1 MSTSANRGLAVI
13 GGAIV
18 VIGIIVASLASSWTV
33 PERDPKS
40 PEGVVQAYL
49 AAVLEHDS
57 AAALALLESQ
67 TACTVE
73 QFDQSYVDRD
83 VTINLVDVEQS
94 GDDATVQVSIEHS
107 NGDPFGGTWNEEQY
121 LRLVKSDG
129 AWRLS
134 GSPWP
139 VYNCEMVVK
148 S

>member
-18 VIGIIVASLASSWTV
+18 VIGIIVASLASSWTA

-49 AAVLEHDS
+49 TAVLDHDS
-57 AAALALLESQ
+57 AAARGLLEAD
-67 TACTVE
+67 TKCTVE

-83 VTINLVDVEQS
+83 VTINLVDVEVS
-94 GDDATVQVSIEHS
+94 GSDATVQVSIEHS

-121 LRLVKSDG
+121 LRLVKSGDS
-129 AWRLS
+129 WRLT

>member
-33 PERDPKS
+33 AERDPKS
-40 PEGVVQAYL
+40 PEGVVQSYL
-49 AAVLEHDS
+49 TAILDRDS
-57 AAALALLESQ
+57 KAALALLEGD
-67 TACTVE
+67 TTCTIE
-73 QFDQSYVDRD
+73 QFDQNYVDRE
-83 VTINLVDVEQS
+83 VTINLMDVDVNGE
-94 GDDATVQVSIEHS
+94 DATVQVSIEHS
-107 NGDPFGGTWNEEQY
+107 NGDPFGGTWNEEQF
-121 LRLVKSDG
+121 LRLVRSGDT
-129 AWRLS
+129 WRIT

>member
-18 VIGIIVASLASSWTV
+18 VIGIIVASLASSWTA

-49 AAVLEHDS
+49 AAVLDHDS
-57 AAALALLESQ
+57 AAARALLEAD
-67 TACTVE
+67 TTCTIE

-83 VTINLVDVEQS
+83 VTINLVDVEVS
-94 GDDATVQVSIEHS
+94 GSDATVQVSIEHS

-121 LRLVKSDG
+121 LRLAKSGDS
-129 AWRLS
+129 WRIT

-139 VYNCEMVVK
+139 VYSCEMVVK